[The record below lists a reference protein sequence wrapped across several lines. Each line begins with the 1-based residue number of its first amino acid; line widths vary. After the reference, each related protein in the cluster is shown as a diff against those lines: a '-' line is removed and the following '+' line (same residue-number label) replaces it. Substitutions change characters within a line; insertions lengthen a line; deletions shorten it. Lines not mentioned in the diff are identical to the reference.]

1 MRFHFISIGRRNIKF
16 RLSPGSGRILR
27 MHFSRSVLFSAVLT
41 GFLLGASP
49 GRAQETGAGAEEG
62 SAANVSAE
70 LKGVE
75 EIAKSVRPSLVK
87 VTQFGR
93 EGVYGVGS
101 GFVISAEGLIAT
113 NRHVIGEARR
123 IKVETSDG
131 VEHAVTEVFASDH
144 RLDLAILRVATK
156 GLKPLDLGDSAL
168 ATQGQPVVVMG
179 NPGGLSYSLVGGFVS
194 EAQREIEGVP
204 MIQVAAP
211 IIEGNSG
218 GPLLD
223 RRGRVLGVLTLRSAL
238 AENLGFA
245 MPVNTLKRLLE
256 KPNPIP
262 MERWL
267 TIGVLN
273 PRFWLPRMGGQWTQ
287 RASILNVEQTGNAG
301 RSLCLWKTPPPTQ
314 DFEAAVSVRLQE
326 EAGAAGLAFCADA
339 EDRHYGFYPTAG
351 KLRLTRFDGPN
362 VFTWKVLGE
371 VASKAYLS
379 GDWNT
384 LRVRV
389 EGRWIRCY
397 VNETLVLE
405 VEDDVYRGG
414 LSGLCKFRQ
423 PAASFKHFKLGTDLG
438 EKTTPAE
445 VDASLRGSIELALGG
460 TVNREDALQAL
471 MKDPESGGRALKDRR
486 KDLERSVA
494 LLKELG
500 VELHRR
506 AVRAEL
512 VAELS
517 LPEEKADLFRCAL
530 LLAKH
535 DNPELDISAHERAFD
550 QMVEELREDPQLA
563 GETKTAVERI
573 NRFLFEEN
581 GFHGSRSDSG
591 NRSNSYINEVLDDRE
606 GLPITL
612 AVVYI
617 ELARRLGVEGVV
629 GIPLPSRFMV
639 GYRVSEEDPMSLVDV
654 FNGGKFLTMDEAIAD
669 VSTDGWVPDKARQPA
684 SKREIILRM
693 IQNLMGAPGESGAA
707 SLDSLPYLDL
717 ALALNPDSG
726 RERVSRAAVRER
738 LGDREGARGD
748 VSWLLEHLPANVPED
763 SLSKLQAW
771 LERLEGAERR

>member
-1 MRFHFISIGRRNIKF
+1 
-16 RLSPGSGRILR
+16 
-27 MHFSRSVLFSAVLT
+27 
-41 GFLLGASP
+41 
-49 GRAQETGAGAEEG
+49 
-62 SAANVSAE
+62 
-70 LKGVE
+70 
-75 EIAKSVRPSLVK
+75 
-87 VTQFGR
+87 
-93 EGVYGVGS
+93 
-101 GFVISAEGLIAT
+101 
-113 NRHVIGEARR
+113 
-123 IKVETSDG
+123 
-131 VEHAVTEVFASDH
+131 
-144 RLDLAILRVATK
+144 
-156 GLKPLDLGDSAL
+156 
-168 ATQGQPVVVMG
+168 
-179 NPGGLSYSLVGGFVS
+179 
-194 EAQREIEGVP
+194 
-204 MIQVAAP
+204 
-211 IIEGNSG
+211 
-218 GPLLD
+218 
-223 RRGRVLGVLTLRSAL
+223 
-238 AENLGFA
+238 
-245 MPVNTLKRLLE
+245 
-256 KPNPIP
+256 
-262 MERWL
+262 
-267 TIGVLN
+267 
-273 PRFWLPRMGGQWTQ
+273 
-287 RASILNVEQTGNAG
+287 
-301 RSLCLWKTPPPTQ
+301 
-314 DFEAAVSVRLQE
+314 
-326 EAGAAGLAFCADA
+326 
-339 EDRHYGFYPTAG
+339 
-351 KLRLTRFDGPN
+351 
-362 VFTWKVLGE
+362 
-371 VASKAYLS
+371 
-379 GDWNT
+379 
-384 LRVRV
+384 
-389 EGRWIRCY
+389 
-397 VNETLVLE
+397 
-405 VEDDVYRGG
+405 
-414 LSGLCKFRQ
+414 
-423 PAASFKHFKLGTDLG
+423 
-438 EKTTPAE
+438 
-445 VDASLRGSIELALGG
+445 
-460 TVNREDALQAL
+460 
-471 MKDPESGGRALKDRR
+471 
-486 KDLERSVA
+486 
-494 LLKELG
+494 
-500 VELHRR
+500 
-506 AVRAEL
+506 